1 MEIIKLTLDL
11 DYEFGPVMLFKPL
24 TVTFPNGQTHFKTL
38 QKILQD
44 F

>member
-24 TVTFPNGQTHFKTL
+24 IRHFPKWPDTL
-38 QKILQD
+38 
-44 F
+44 